1 MEIEEGKLNSELDE
15 KIYEIFKD
23 FLARVTK
30 FEELGAVGARL
41 LAGFQEGLERLR
53 RPPIDRTSELVEN
66 IIKANETKR
75 VKSYFEAGCINTD
88 HGVQSVSKLHT
99 CQLGLRDH
107 LSEAKNI
114 LSGLECLL
122 EDVTGVMQNM
132 NGTLSPIWVE
142 DSGDGLDVH
151 ETTDSKKEVASSRL
165 QRPEVTDFAA
175 LMGIIYSMVK
185 LEYVM
190 QEKIVSALNFKS
202 SSEELESYCLMWSLH
217 PFVNDEIMHQA
228 WKLIP

>member
-1 MEIEEGKLNSELDE
+1 METEEGKLNSKLDE

-53 RPPIDRTSELVEN
+53 RPLIDRTSELVEN

-88 HGVQSVSKLHT
+88 HGVQSVSK
-99 CQLGLRDH
+99 
-107 LSEAKNI
+107 SKNI

-142 DSGDGLDVH
+142 DSGDGLDIH

-185 LEYVM
+185 LDYVM